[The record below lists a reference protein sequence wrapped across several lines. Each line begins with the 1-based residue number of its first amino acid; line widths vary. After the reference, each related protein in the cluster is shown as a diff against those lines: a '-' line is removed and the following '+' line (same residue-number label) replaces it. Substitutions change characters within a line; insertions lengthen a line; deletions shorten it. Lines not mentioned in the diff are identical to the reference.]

1 MLSPPQALCW
11 TEPRRLS
18 GDVQLEDPL
27 AFNALEAQIA
37 GLLWPG
43 FTRHTTE
50 PGYYVMVCH
59 GLLVAEMAAQR
70 HGVVATDDVIRTLF
84 HTWERLWALSVCL
97 ANEGRL
103 DGERGMRGITG
114 VRAAFA
120 DRRGAPSLDYR
131 LLAQRHELGA
141 LGAYLT
147 SLRDHGL
154 VRPDRLRLTPLGW
167 DLAQAL
173 WDEPGPPEGAEETI
187 LSLLRP
193 GNVTVPKKAVR
204 TLLALGQRCSLSKI
218 AARSA
223 VLDLLYRRLF
233 VRSEPRFVILREMTD
248 VLIASTRGA
257 TAEAPFQ
264 PRAMFE
270 TLARGTGT
278 SAALRD
284 VATLALVFGD
294 LAGTLRA
301 IFDGMYQAVLAA
313 GFACDWAACVRAAIP
328 QGFAEVLRV
337 HIDSWRRFLRAEAM
351 LQKMA
356 FGAKFNQAVKR
367 LNAQNA
373 YHIFESVLHLHGQMQ
388 RMRGKGSW
396 IDRKGEVV
404 YLRHAGYETWALEGG
419 EWAPGYRV
427 ATMQKLLTDLGRLP

>member
-1 MLSPPQALCW
+1 MTELCW
-11 TEPRRLS
+11 TEPQRVS

-27 AFNALEAQIA
+27 AFNALESQIA
-37 GLLWPG
+37 TLLWPG

-50 PGYYVMVCH
+50 PAYYVVVCY
-59 GLLVAEMAAQR
+59 GLLIAETAAQR
-70 HGVVATDDVIRTLF
+70 HGLVPTDDTIRTLF
-84 HTWERLWALSVCL
+84 HAFERLWALAVCMANDGDL
-97 ANEGRL
+97 AH
-103 DGERGMRGITG
+103 ERGMRGKHG
-114 VRAAFA
+114 VVAAFA
-120 DRRGAPSLDYR
+120 AQKSQPSLDYR

-154 VRPDRLRLTPLGW
+154 VRQDRLRLTPVGW
-167 DLAQAL
+167 DLAQQM
-173 WDEPGPPEGAEETI
+173 WDEPQGADEMLIT
-187 LSLLRP
+187 LLRP
-193 GNVTVPKKAVR
+193 GNIVIPKKSVP
-204 TLLALGQRCSLSKI
+204 TLLQLGQRCSLSHI
-218 AARSA
+218 AARPQ
-223 VLDLLYRRLF
+223 VIELLYRRLF
-233 VRSEPRFVILREMTD
+233 VRNEPRFLVLREMSEL
-248 VLIASTRGA
+248 LIAATRA
-257 TAEAPFQ
+257 HTE

-270 TLARGTGT
+270 LISRSPST
-278 SAALRD
+278 SSALKD

-294 LAGTLRA
+294 IAMTLRT

-313 GFACDWAACVRAAIP
+313 GFACDWASCVRAAIP
-328 QGFAEVLRV
+328 QGLTEVLRA
-337 HIDSWRRFLRAEAM
+337 HIDNWRRFLRSETM

-373 YHIFESVLHLHGQMQ
+373 YHIFESVLHLHVQMQ

-396 IDRKGEVV
+396 IDRKGDVV
-404 YLRHAGYETWALEGG
+404 YLRHAGYETWALEGS